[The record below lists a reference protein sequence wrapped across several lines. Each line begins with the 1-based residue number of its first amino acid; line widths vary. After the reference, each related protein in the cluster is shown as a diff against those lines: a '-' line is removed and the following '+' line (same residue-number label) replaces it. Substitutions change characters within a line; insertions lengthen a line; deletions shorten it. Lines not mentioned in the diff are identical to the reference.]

1 MGRAAMK
8 TLCFVP
14 LGVRVR
20 RIGRGLFVTAE
31 WLFWIVFFLFALSVL
46 ALRFVVLPSIEN
58 YRPRIEATL
67 TKALGAQ
74 VSIGQIRAGWQGL
87 HPELDLADVK
97 VLDARGRPA
106 LVLPTVEVS
115 MSWWSVPRGELRLH
129 GLDIAGADLDIRRL
143 ADGRVTV
150 GGIELKSGGDGAG
163 SDWIL
168 SQRRISIRESRLRW
182 NDEKRGAPELALSNI
197 SLALENSGDRHRFGL
212 SADPPQQLAS
222 RLDVRADLHGQSLNE
237 LRPWR
242 GEIYTNL
249 AFIDLAA
256 WRPWLDYPA
265 DVQAGAGG
273 LRAWAGFN
281 GDRLEHFTADVS
293 LDNAAVRLRADLPI
307 LDLTRVS
314 GRVSA
319 REIASGGLGF
329 GFLRIGEKKVTG
341 FEVSGRQVALTTTGG
356 VSLNPA
362 DFSVTTTAARGN
374 EPQRVE
380 MSANS
385 LDLEPL
391 ARLVENL
398 PLDESLRR
406 ALVEYNPRGAVYDF
420 RLAWRGPFDAPR
432 SYTARGRFADL
443 SLAAH
448 DKSPGFEKL
457 SGAVDATEKGGTLT
471 LASRDSALLLPGV
484 YEEPRLPFDLLN
496 VQAKWAFPNDK
507 LEVNLDSASF
517 SNADAAGTA
526 SGLYR
531 VETGTPGYVDIQA
544 RITRAEGKRV
554 YRYMPIALSQTRGW
568 LQKSID
574 EGAVDEARLIL
585 RGNLRDYP
593 YLNPKLGLFRVNV
606 KVRDVGMIYAEGWP
620 RLEKIRADLL
630 FEKNFMEIHAQSAAM
645 RGTRLNHVDVRI
657 PDLAGRP
664 HILEVQGAAEGT
676 TTAFLDF
683 IGASPVD
690 RYIDGFTETVSGTG
704 NGRLSLKMTLP
715 IEESGK
721 VKVAGQYQ
729 FIGADLKLDEGL
741 PQLSKVNGALD
752 FTEKGIAFKNIRG
765 EALGGPFTINGGTR
779 GDGLI
784 AINAQGN
791 FTAPG
796 LRTWLTEPVFTRV
809 SGGAP
814 WRAAINLRKKT
825 PEITI
830 DTTLVGVAVDL
841 PAPFTKAAADALPLR
856 VTKSAL
862 PARGEDELA
871 IVLDRTAV
879 MRLQRRSDGNN
890 TQIARGT
897 IGIGDAAP
905 QMPRAGLAINLA
917 TSRVDIEDWTRR
929 LLEPAPTVPARP
941 AAAGGTGA
949 PGSGTATASAPA
961 GAPAGNSAGGM
972 STVTVSALNLRAD
985 ALTAYGRTVNQV
997 RLTGGQESG
1006 AWAFNIASRELSGEL
1021 NFRAGTGNAQGKL
1034 AARLKTLIIPPG
1046 EVAQVDNAF
1055 DRASDD
1061 LPSIDIVADN
1071 FEANNKKFGKLTL
1084 LAENR
1089 NGEWALQK
1097 VALENPDGALTGSG
1111 AWRVRQRG
1119 EAKRRID
1126 LNFTLEAHDAGKL
1139 LDRLGFPG
1147 TLRGGTGKLTGD
1159 VGWVGSPL
1167 SIDYASMRGG
1177 LSMNVKR
1184 GQFLKADPGVGKLLG
1199 IMSLQALPRRLTLDF
1214 RDVFSE
1220 GFAFDEV
1227 SATSNIVQGVLSTTD
1242 FRMSSP
1248 AAAVVMSG
1256 EVDLVK
1262 ETQKLKLVVLPD
1274 LSGGMS
1280 SVVMAALGAVNPFVA
1295 LGSIVVQRILKDPL
1309 AKAFS
1314 FEYEVSGTWADP
1326 KVAQIRKAVPG
1337 GDGGNGSSD
1346 GVPPNTS
1353 RAPAATGT
1361 GSGNVPAG
1369 ATANTSSNGA
1379 PAAEAAPGP
1388 DAPAGQHFA
1397 PVPLTGAQIRPGGG

>member
-1 MGRAAMK
+1 MN
-8 TLCFVP
+8 TLRFVP
-14 LGVRVR
+14 LGTRAR

-31 WLFWIVFFLFALSVL
+31 WLFWIVFFAFALSVL
-46 ALRFVVLPSIEN
+46 ALRFVVLPGIEN
-58 YRPRIEATL
+58 YRPRIEASL

-74 VSIGQIRAGWQGL
+74 VSIGQIHAGWQGL
-87 HPELDLADVK
+87 HPELDLTDVK
-97 VLDARGRPA
+97 VLDARGRAA
-106 LVLPTVEVS
+106 LVLPTVEIA

-143 ADGRVTV
+143 ADGRVTI
-150 GGIELKSGGDGAG
+150 GGIELQSGGDGAG

-197 SLALENSGDRHRFGL
+197 SLALENWGDRHRFGL

-222 RLDVRADLHGQSLNE
+222 RLDVRADLHGKSLNE
-237 LRPWR
+237 LRAWR
-242 GEIYTNL
+242 GEVYTNL

-293 LDNAAVRLRADLPI
+293 LDNAAVRLRADLPV
-307 LDLTRVS
+307 LDLSRVS

-341 FEVSGRQVALTTTGG
+341 FEVSGRQIALTTTGG

-362 DFSVTTTAARGN
+362 DFSVKTTAARGN
-374 EPQRVE
+374 EPQRID

-406 ALVEYNPRGAVYDF
+406 ALIEYNPRGAVYDF

-432 SYTARGRFADL
+432 SYTARGRFTDL

-457 SGAVDATEKGGTLT
+457 SGAVDASEKGGTLT
-471 LASRDSALLLPGV
+471 LASRDAALLLPGV
-484 YEEPRLPFDLLN
+484 YEEPRLPFDVLN
-496 VQAKWAFPNDK
+496 VQAKWAFPGDK
-507 LEVNLDSASF
+507 LEVNLESASF
-517 SNADAAGTA
+517 SNADATATA

-531 VETGTPGYVDIQA
+531 VETGTPGYVDMQA

-568 LQKSID
+568 LQKAID
-574 EGAVDEARLIL
+574 EGAVDEARLTL

-593 YLNPKLGLFRVNV
+593 YMNPKLGLFRVNV
-606 KVRDVGMIYAEGWP
+606 KVRDVGLVYAEGWP
-620 RLEKIRADLL
+620 RLDKIRADLL

-645 RGTRLNHVDVRI
+645 RGTKLSHVDVRI

-676 TTAFLDF
+676 TAQFLDF

-690 RYIDGFTETVSGTG
+690 RYIDGFTQTVTGTG

-715 IEESGK
+715 IEDSGK
-721 VKVAGQYQ
+721 VKVTGQYQ
-729 FIGADLKLDEGL
+729 FVGADLKLDDGL

-765 EALGGPFTINGGTR
+765 EALGGPFTISGGTR

-784 AINAQGN
+784 AINAQGS

-830 DTTLVGVAVDL
+830 DSTLVGVAVDL
-841 PAPFTKAAADALPLR
+841 PAPFAKSANDALPLR
-856 VTKSAL
+856 VTKTSL
-862 PARGEDELA
+862 PTRGEDELA
-871 IVLDRTAV
+871 VVLDRTAV
-879 MRLQRRSDGNN
+879 MRLQRRGDGNT
-890 TQIARGT
+890 TQIVRGA

-917 TSRVDIEDWTRR
+917 ASRVDVEDWTRR
-929 LLEPAPTVPARP
+929 LSEPAPTVPARP
-941 AAAGGTGA
+941 VAAGG
-949 PGSGTATASAPA
+949 A
-961 GAPAGNSAGGM
+961 GAPAAGASAAPAAAPAGSSAGGM
-972 STVTVSALNLRAD
+972 SSVTVSNLNLRAD
-985 ALTAYGRTVNQV
+985 TLTAYGRTVNQV
-997 RLTGGQESG
+997 RLTGGQEAG
-1006 AWAFNIASRELSGEL
+1006 AWAFNIASREVSGEL
-1021 NFRAGTGNAQGKL
+1021 NFRAGSGNAQGRL

-1061 LPSIDIVADN
+1061 LPSIDIIADN

-1084 LAENR
+1084 LAENQ

-1097 VALENPDGALTGSG
+1097 VALENPDGALSGSG

-1126 LNFTLEAHDAGKL
+1126 LKFTLEAHDAGKL
-1139 LDRLGFPG
+1139 LDRLGFAG
-1147 TLRGGTGKLTGD
+1147 TLRGGTGKLDGD
-1159 VGWVGSPL
+1159 IGWAGSPL
-1167 SIDYASMRGG
+1167 SIDYPSMRGKV
-1177 LSMNVKR
+1177 SMNVKR

-1227 SATSNIVQGVLSTTD
+1227 AASSTIAQGVLSTTD
-1242 FRMSSP
+1242 FKMSSP

-1256 EVDLVK
+1256 EVDLAR
-1262 ETQKLKLVVLPD
+1262 ETQKLRLVVLPD

-1326 KVAQIRKAVPG
+1326 KVAQIRKGVPG
-1337 GDGGNGSSD
+1337 EGGSNGTSD
-1346 GVPPNTS
+1346 GVPATTG
-1353 RAPAATGT
+1353 RAPAATGS
-1361 GSGNVPAG
+1361 GSGNMSAG
-1369 ATANTSSNGA
+1369 AAANTPSSGG
-1379 PAAEAAPGP
+1379 AAEAASPGG
-1388 DAPAGQHFA
+1388 AAGRHFGPAQA
-1397 PVPLTGAQIRPGGG
+1397 SGAKIGPGGG